1 MADSE
6 FQAEPPEEKRD
17 QVRPTRPQRPP
28 RPPQDEYEDDADDAD
43 DAERFR
49 QKDAVETLIPYKN
62 PMGLMAYYAGVFA
75 LIPCVGLVLGP
86 AAFILGILGIRYANK
101 HPTAGG
107 KGHAIAGI
115 VLGTLVVLGHLAVL
129 VFFIVMG
136 ALSK

>member
-1 MADSE
+1 MAESE
-6 FQAEPPEEKRD
+6 FQAEPPEEKRKN
-17 QVRPTRPQRPP
+17 VRRGRPAPP
-28 RPPQDEYEDDADDAD
+28 PDDEEEYDDPQ
-43 DAERFR
+43 RFR

-101 HPTAGG
+101 YPTAGG

-115 VLGTLVVLGHLAVL
+115 VLGALVVLGHFGVILFLVL
-129 VFFIVMG
+129 MG
-136 ALSK
+136 ILNK

>member
-1 MADSE
+1 MAESE
-6 FQAEPPEEKRD
+6 FQAEPPEEKPKN
-17 QVRPTRPQRPP
+17 VRRGKPAPP
-28 RPPQDEYEDDADDAD
+28 PDEDEDDYDDP
-43 DAERFR
+43 ERFR

-62 PMGLMAYYAGVFA
+62 PMGLMAYYCGVFA

-115 VLGTLVVLGHLAVL
+115 VLGTLVVLGHFGVI
-129 VFFIVMG
+129 VFIIVG
-136 ALSK
+136 RALSQ

>member
-28 RPPQDEYEDDADDAD
+28 RPPQDEYEDDAD

-86 AAFILGILGIRYANK
+86 AAFILGILGIRYANQY
-101 HPTAGG
+101 PTAGG

-115 VLGTLVVLGHLAVL
+115 VLGTIVTLGHLAA
-129 VFFIVMG
+129 IVM
-136 ALSK
+136 AIVLSVLNK

>member
-6 FQAEPPEEKRD
+6 FQAEPPEERPDK
-17 QVRPTRPQRPP
+17 VRPTRPRP
-28 RPPQDEYEDDADDAD
+28 RPRPEDEDEDYDDP
-43 DAERFR
+43 ERFR

-86 AAFILGILGIRYANK
+86 AAFILGILGLRYGNK
-101 HPTAGG
+101 YPTAGG

-115 VLGTLVVLGHLAVL
+115 VLGALVVLGHIGVIL
-129 VFFIVMG
+129 FFVVMG
-136 ALSK
+136 IVNK